1 VGHTRLASLTI
12 GITAERVAETQA
24 ELLHNR
30 GAKTL
35 HGPTLRL
42 FSLSDDEILH
52 CPDHVESDTRSGGRR
67 ISSIVVGMR
76 AWLSAADAWGLRM
89 ALLEALS
96 KAKVA
101 NRGAKAA
108 SANKAVGLS
117 EWYRA
122 PNERF
127 DELVE
132 RVQAQPL
139 AGSRVV
145 LQLHAMAVPEAV
157 VRLGAAGAEVIEVD
171 AYRASLPTDRA
182 SARDLIEEACAQRLA
197 AVTFITATAL
207 HNLFLPAQ
215 EHRRGE
221 ELRRAFNGP
230 VVAACVGPVCAEGA
244 LEEGILAP
252 LVPPRSRL
260 VPLVHVLTDRLRRS
274 HGTGNVA
281 DHGVE

>member
-1 VGHTRLASLTI
+1 
-12 GITAERVAETQA
+12 
-24 ELLHNR
+24 
-30 GAKTL
+30 
-35 HGPTLRL
+35 
-42 FSLSDDEILH
+42 
-52 CPDHVESDTRSGGRR
+52 
-67 ISSIVVGMR
+67 
-76 AWLSAADAWGLRM
+76 M

-122 PNERF
+122 PNERI

-182 SARDLIEEACAQRLA
+182 PARDLIEEACAQRLA
-197 AVTFITATAL
+197 AVTFTTATAL
-207 HNLFLPAQ
+207 HNLFVVAQ
-215 EHRRGE
+215 EH
-221 ELRRAFNGP
+221 
-230 VVAACVGPVCAEGA
+230 
-244 LEEGILAP
+244 
-252 LVPPRSRL
+252 
-260 VPLVHVLTDRLRRS
+260 
-274 HGTGNVA
+274 
-281 DHGVE
+281 